1 MYFFFYYPIGVE
13 TERRGQPW
21 LSWGLMF
28 TLVLTFGALRLFP
41 AALSRVW
48 WWWIYYPQEGLTPG
62 LFLSV
67 FAHAGWAHLLGNLVY
82 LWAFGPS
89 LELALGRGRLLM
101 LWFALGAAGNL
112 AQGVMTAL
120 WQPAAAGYGVVGAS
134 GALSGLMAL
143 FLLRFPYARIRTAW
157 VLFSPL
163 HGYARAGVVPIPS
176 MLAVG
181 VWAALQILMAGA
193 SVLGGAAC
201 STAYGA
207 HLGGLLAG
215 LGLGLALGL
224 HREGRRFLRRHR
236 AEERFQ
242 RADWYGFYEAVQ
254 HFIAGGD
261 TEELSLAAR
270 AARLVGQTAQAR
282 DLYRRAVRAAWR
294 QGDRLGAAA
303 AYKEALHL
311 FPDLAFPEEM
321 LHGLILALEELGE
334 TSAALRAI
342 RIFRALFRTSPR
354 ASLLTL
360 RAARLEEPLDPDAAR
375 RLYREHRDL
384 YPASPF
390 ASVVDGALRRL
401 GEETPV
407 TFFGHLTG
415 AGGTLNG
422 RHVT

>member
-28 TLVLTFGALRLFP
+28 ALVLVFGAMRQFP
-41 AALSRVW
+41 ATFARFW
-48 WWWIYYPQEGLTPG
+48 WWWVYYPQEGLTPG
-62 LFLSV
+62 LFFSA

-82 LWAFGPS
+82 LWTFGPS
-89 LELALGRGRLLM
+89 LELALGRGRFLL

-163 HGYARAGVVPIPS
+163 HGFARAGVLPVPS
-176 MLAVG
+176 LLAVG
-181 VWAALQILMAGA
+181 IWATLQVLMAGA
-193 SVLGGAAC
+193 SVLGGADS
-201 STAYGA
+201 STAFGA

-215 LGLGLALGL
+215 LGLGAGLGL
-224 HREGRRFLRRHR
+224 HRDGRRYLRRHR
-236 AEERFQ
+236 AEERFR
-242 RADWYGFYEAVQ
+242 RADWLGFYEAVQ
-254 HFIAGGD
+254 PFFQGGD

-282 DLYRRAVRAAWR
+282 DLYRRAVSHAWR
-294 QGDRLGAAA
+294 RKDRLGAAA
-303 AYKEALHL
+303 VYKEALTL
-311 FPDLAFPEEM
+311 FPDLAFPEET

-342 RIFRALFRTSPR
+342 RIYRALFHASPR

-375 RLYREHRDL
+375 RLYREHRKL
-384 YPASPF
+384 YPGSPF
-390 ASVVDGALRRL
+390 ASIVDSALRRL
-401 GEETPV
+401 GPEPDV
-407 TFFGHLTG
+407 TFSGRLLGVSGSHE
-415 AGGTLNG
+415 G
-422 RHVT
+422 RHVP